1 MIKNIIFDIGKVLV
15 SYEPDIMMKD
25 LGFDDD
31 IIGRVN
37 KALFENELWEQ
48 SDQGLFSPS
57 EILQKAI
64 DNDTDIKD
72 YIVKAWENVGKSI
85 ARYDYVYDW
94 INTYKDNGYNVYILS
109 NYSKH
114 TLEHTKEQLSFL
126 SLMDG
131 VVFSYECKLMKPME
145 EIYNLLLEKYDF
157 VPEECIFI
165 DDRPVNIEGAK
176 KCGINGIVFKDY
188 NQAKRDIAAICN
200 KYK

>member
-94 INTYKDNGYNVYILS
+94 TAERSLS
-109 NYSKH
+109 DFQCLRMRRKRSK
-114 TLEHTKEQLSFL
+114 KNPKLS
-126 SLMDG
+126 
-131 VVFSYECKLMKPME
+131 
-145 EIYNLLLEKYDF
+145 
-157 VPEECIFI
+157 
-165 DDRPVNIEGAK
+165 
-176 KCGINGIVFKDY
+176 
-188 NQAKRDIAAICN
+188 
-200 KYK
+200 

>member
-37 KALFENELWEQ
+37 EALFENELWEQ

-64 DNDTDIKD
+64 DHDTDIKE

-85 ARYDYVYDW
+85 ATYDYVYDW

-145 EIYNLLLEKYDF
+145 EIYNLLLEKYDL